1 MLDYFFLTSI
11 FKSETHSVEGLSEG
25 ELRYL
30 NNHKRPYCVVYLLL
44 CLGCAIL
51 GWQLFLELRNGGEMS
66 EFGNYLGLIGPWVLF
81 HVTFATHIARSCYK
95 SYQLKYDRIIREKAR
110 KKVSE
115 KTREKVRENTATMA
129 MPIAETV
136 IADSS
141 ELPISKENTS
151 TRAVEET
158 ATLADEINERI
169 DNMEFSVPDEA
180 LAAINRKKKSR
191 KQGLAGGLVLLIV
204 LGFGVPESLMVS
216 LPAFVGG
223 LMWQSHSYGKD
234 FKTLVVAPL
243 IKSIPGIKA
252 DNIAYSSG
260 GVFTG
265 AGIQGELFGLASI
278 AKNDFGLSIDGMGHE
293 NQLCV
298 DEENGQ
304 TNSCVIL
311 RVTSD
316 GETKTEYYY
325 RMLQIINS
333 SLKSEGA
340 ILIKRKE
347 TKASGFAVRPE
358 DVSINPVRPAKGSG
372 LEEVKL
378 LSPDFVKLFEV
389 YADDQVG
396 ARKFLTPAFMEHFMA
411 TVRFDFRALHVK
423 SGAIT
428 ALYDADG
435 DSALKQLGGS
445 FLGRSLPGLFDQ
457 GDVLTERLIKQ
468 FKKGVKTA
476 LTAHYKRV
484 VSLQALLKIKDIE
497 HKG

>member
-1 MLDYFFLTSI
+1 MLDFFFLTSL
-11 FKSETHSVEGLSEG
+11 FKSETHSVEGLSDG

-44 CLGCAIL
+44 CLGCVVL
-51 GWQLFLELRNGGEMS
+51 GWYFFNQLRDGEGPEWVDYFYAIS
-66 EFGNYLGLIGPWVLF
+66 PWVLF
-81 HVTFATHIARSCYK
+81 HMRFAPHIARSCYK
-95 SYQLKYDRIIREKAR
+95 SYQLKYDRIISVIAREKAR
-110 KKVSE
+110 EEVSE
-115 KTREKVRENTATMA
+115 KIRERARENTAKMA
-129 MPIAETV
+129 MPVAETV

-141 ELPISKENTS
+141 EPPISKENTS
-151 TRAVEET
+151 IIYHTRAVEET

-191 KQGLAGGLVLLIV
+191 KQGIAGGLVLLIV
-204 LGFGVPESLMVS
+204 LGIGAPESLMIS
-216 LPAFVGG
+216 LPAFVLG
-223 LMWQSHSYGKD
+223 LMWQSNSYGDD

-252 DNIAYSSG
+252 DNVAYNSG
-260 GVFTG
+260 GIFTG
-265 AGIQGELFGLASI
+265 AGIRGELFGLASI
-278 AKNDFGLSIDGMGHE
+278 AKNDFGLSTDNMSHE

-304 TNSCVIL
+304 TNSCVII

-316 GETKTEYYY
+316 GENSSTVHYHY

-340 ILIKRKE
+340 ILITRKK
-347 TKASGFAVRPE
+347 TNR
-358 DVSINPVRPAKGSG
+358 NPVRPAKGSG

-389 YADDQVG
+389 YADDQVS

-428 ALYDADG
+428 ALYDAEG
-435 DSALKQLGGS
+435 DSALKQLDGS
-445 FLGRSLPGLFDQ
+445 FLGRSLPGLFDE
-457 GDVLTERLIKQ
+457 GDVLTERLIKR
-468 FKKGVKTA
+468 FKTGVKTA

-484 VSLQALLKIKDIE
+484 VSLQELLKIKDIK